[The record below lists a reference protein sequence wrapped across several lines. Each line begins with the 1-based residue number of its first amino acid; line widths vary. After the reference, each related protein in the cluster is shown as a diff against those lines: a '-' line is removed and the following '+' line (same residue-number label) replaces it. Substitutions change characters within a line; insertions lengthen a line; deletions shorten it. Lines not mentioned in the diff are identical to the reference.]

1 MIRTTLAALGIVVF
15 TAAAQAGD
23 FSKYEAAEND
33 TGANVVSSQ
42 NKAPV
47 VNTFSSDDGI
57 DFDEIFTPQQ

>member
-1 MIRTTLAALGIVVF
+1 MIRTTLAALGIVAF
-15 TAAAQAGD
+15 ASAAQAGD

-42 NKAPV
+42 NNAPTV
-47 VNTFSSDDGI
+47 STFASGNGI

>member
-1 MIRTTLAALGIVVF
+1 MIRTTLAALGIVAF
-15 TAAAQAGD
+15 ASAAQAGD

-42 NKAPV
+42 KSAPSL
-47 VNTFSSDDGI
+47 NTFASGNRV